1 MVDSPVYLDETCATY
16 DETQDSFD
24 NREYI
29 IHSKQI
35 SQYFNPTTY
44 WKSGKLN
51 YRVQNAREESLK
63 GADTSII
70 YHLAVN
76 EDINEL
82 YDDFFFPDKA
92 KTAKT
97 YTYENKY
104 SV

>member
-1 MVDSPVYLDETCATY
+1 M
-16 DETQDSFD
+16 
-24 NREYI
+24 
-29 IHSKQI
+29 
-35 SQYFNPTTY
+35 
-44 WKSGKLN
+44 
-51 YRVQNAREESLK
+51 QNAREESLK

-92 KTAKT
+92 KTTKT